1 MCCPVALLNTLWAKQ
16 NRSRFALRRCK
27 EHCDMCWGDIKQ
39 HKTAREVE
47 YLEFNERQ
55 TKSRA
60 GSDYSNVR
68 DVPTKMF
75 ATDGDLV
82 AVYKCFTMHEDT

>member
-16 NRSRFALRRCK
+16 NCSRFALRRCK

-39 HKTAREVE
+39 YKTARGVK

-68 DVPTKMF
+68 DVPPKMF